1 MLSKVDAHRATS
13 WQSLQ
18 GVVTMR
24 LVRPPAAICAH
35 TTRTYSTVPQR
46 LSRVFVPTCS
56 ADAIAASDTLESLK
70 LLLRGGYV
78 RQSGSGTY
86 SFLPMGLRMLNK
98 IVRIIEEEMDAVRC
112 HY

>member
-1 MLSKVDAHRATS
+1 
-13 WQSLQ
+13 
-18 GVVTMR
+18 MR
-24 LVRPPAAICAH
+24 LDRPTSARVCAPFA
-35 TTRTYSTVPQR
+35 RYYSTGPKR
-46 LSRVFVPTCS
+46 LTRIFVPTCS

-98 IVRIIEEEMDAVRC
+98 MIRIIEEEMEAVRWIQLMC
-112 HY
+112 RSGHHA